1 LQEIYFCWN
10 IPEENYTFRPF
21 HQKISTANQRGQK
34 PMVYAVM
41 QCCRTSFGFDRWKLE
56 GFDSRYVSPPLRA
69 EIDRK
74 ALLKG
79 IEDGTI
85 DMITSDHNPIDI
97 EHKKWNLMV
106 LKWNNWY
113 ESFWCFDDR
122 FTIRNCNR

>member
-1 LQEIYFCWN
+1 M
-10 IPEENYTFRPF
+10 
-21 HQKISTANQRGQK
+21 KK
-34 PMVYAVM
+34 
-41 QCCRTSFGFDRWKLE
+41 
-56 GFDSRYVSPPLRA
+56 GFDSRYKVSPPLRA

-106 LKWNNWY
+106 LKMEQLVWKAFGALMTVLPL
-113 ESFWCFDDR
+113 ETVIDKL
-122 FTIRNCNR
+122 TGKTTLVLQ

>member
-1 LQEIYFCWN
+1 M
-10 IPEENYTFRPF
+10 
-21 HQKISTANQRGQK
+21 KK
-34 PMVYAVM
+34 
-41 QCCRTSFGFDRWKLE
+41 
-56 GFDSRYVSPPLRA
+56 GFDSRYKVSPPLRA

-106 LKWNNWY
+106 LKMEQLVWKA
-113 ESFWCFDDR
+113 FGAFDDR